1 MVVWLHNAAHYGYI
15 SMMFVLFRS
24 TCVLLWLTVAPP
36 LYCHT
41 WDAWNLYTYIRA
53 RKNKVRLFQVV
64 QIKTRFFQDISIFFL
79 FWCPIVFL
87 INLRWRAR
95 QRALL
100 WPSVFY
106 STPPGPQHWFAAY
119 TGSAHKI
126 NHIHRC
132 EENIDEVG
140 HWRHCHHFLS
150 SKRLWLP
157 RKQTMM
163 CHSTY
168 FSIQHK

>member
-1 MVVWLHNAAHYGYI
+1 MCMYERLHLYCVKRKHHADQEIEQNLPNDDDIMDFFA
-15 SMMFVLFRS
+15 SQ
-24 TCVLLWLTVAPP
+24 TVLL
-36 LYCHT
+36 
-41 WDAWNLYTYIRA
+41 
-53 RKNKVRLFQVV
+53 
-64 QIKTRFFQDISIFFL
+64 
-79 FWCPIVFL
+79 IVFL
-87 INLRWRAR
+87 INFRWRAR

-150 SKRLWLP
+150 SKRL
-157 RKQTMM
+157 
-163 CHSTY
+163 
-168 FSIQHK
+168 